1 MKRYILIILSLLLL
15 FPSLAMAEEGTET
28 FEIEGIIGDFAPDA
42 RVYEVSGEIYEF
54 EEDIA
59 IETQSGEALTFADLR
74 GGMSI
79 KIIGE
84 KSYGPDGEEKIKYVK
99 IIVKKKKLKVK

>member
-1 MKRYILIILSLLLL
+1 MKRYILIILSLFLL
-15 FPSLAMAEEGTET
+15 FPSLAMVEEATET
-28 FEIEGIIGDFAPDA
+28 FEIKGVIGDFAAEA
-42 RVYEVSGEIYEF
+42 RIYEVSGEIYQF
-54 EEDIA
+54 DEDIT
-59 IETQSGEALTFADLR
+59 IETQSGDALTFADLR
-74 GGMSI
+74 GGMSV